1 MLKLN
6 NHSWKKNTKLI
17 FCGKS
22 EAKISL
28 FEKKRKQTRL
38 TKNQEN
44 SAHNY
49 PTNHLVKF
57 RQDRIKP

>member
-28 FEKKRKQTRL
+28 FEKK
-38 TKNQEN
+38 KNK
-44 SAHNY
+44 
-49 PTNHLVKF
+49 L
-57 RQDRIKP
+57 D

>member
-28 FEKKRKQTRL
+28 FEKKK
-38 TKNQEN
+38 KN
-44 SAHNY
+44 SIDKKSG
-49 PTNHLVKF
+49 KF
-57 RQDRIKP
+57 RTQLSHKSSRKISAR